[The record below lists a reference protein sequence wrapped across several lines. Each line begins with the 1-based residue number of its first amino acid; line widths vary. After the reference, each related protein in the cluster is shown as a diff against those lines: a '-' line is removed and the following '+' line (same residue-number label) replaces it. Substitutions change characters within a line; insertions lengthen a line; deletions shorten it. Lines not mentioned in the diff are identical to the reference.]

1 VLNTQGLRTDAADA
15 AIAEMAR
22 TTGVPVTDPVRSDP
36 SAIIDALR

>member
-22 TTGVPVTDPVRSDP
+22 TTGVPVTDPVRSDLVKFTDE
-36 SAIIDALR
+36 IL